1 MIKECSPKVIESP
14 ITTRKKGVTALKLK
28 IGNFQVR
35 SVCLG
40 EKDAYENGVLTL
52 CKEKAITYL
61 KDCDDHITDLDIVI
75 ANPGEDTRIVPVIET
90 IEPRC
95 RVDGRTLFPG
105 VTDEVSPA
113 GDGELKA
120 LKGCCVTVVGKCW
133 GSFGDGVID
142 MGGEGA
148 RHTYWSQLIN
158 ICLVGDTDEEFERHE
173 QQKCNHA
180 LRWAGHRLAEYI
192 GKIVKSLPAEE
203 FEEYVFDPVISQA
216 KRDNGLPNVAIVL
229 QPQSQME
236 ALGYND
242 LWYGWDLNK
251 FLLTFVSP
259 TEVLDGALI
268 SGSFMPSSSKWSTY
282 EMQNFPTIKE
292 LFQEDG
298 KSLNFVGVI
307 LSMLN
312 VALDQ
317 KERAAVMVRNMALNL
332 GVDYAIV
339 TEEGYGNP
347 DTDYVRCQVILEDAG
362 IPVVGISNECTGRDG
377 FSQPLVTLDAKMN
390 ALVSTGNVS
399 ELTELPACKTVIG
412 NLEAMNRDGM
422 SGSWGYDEKLG
433 KSARDD
439 GSIIM
444 EDNNW
449 FCGDHISGF
458 SVKTMIEY

>member
-1 MIKECSPKVIESP
+1 M
-14 ITTRKKGVTALKLK
+14 KLS
-28 IGNFQVR
+28 IGNLYVKD
-35 SVCLG
+35 VVLG
-40 EKDAYENGVLTL
+40 EENSFKDGVLTIN
-52 CKEKAITYL
+52 KKAAIDYL
-61 KDCDDHITDLDIVI
+61 MGEDEHITSLDIVI
-75 ANPGEDTRIVPVIET
+75 ARPGDDTRIVPVIET

-95 RVDGRTLFPG
+95 RMDGRTLFPG
-105 VTDEVSPA
+105 VTGDLVPC

-120 LKGCCVTVVGKCW
+120 FKQCCVTVVGGTW

-148 RHTYWSQLIN
+148 KHTYWSKLTN
-158 ICLVGDTDEEFERHE
+158 ICMVGETDEEDERHE
-173 QQKCNHA
+173 QQKTNHA
-180 LRWAGHRLAEYI
+180 LRWAGHRFAEWI
-192 GKIVKSLPAEE
+192 GQIAKDLEPEDT
-203 FEEYVFDPVISQA
+203 EEYVFDPVL
-216 KRDNGLPNVAIVL
+216 KRSPERANLPNVAIVL

-236 ALGYND
+236 TLGYND
-242 LWYGWDLNK
+242 LIYGWDMNRYLPS
-251 FLLTFVSP
+251 FVSP
-259 TEVLDGALI
+259 TEVLDGMMI

-282 EMQNFPTIKE
+282 EFQNFPTIKE
-292 LFQEDG
+292 LFAEDG

-307 LSMLN
+307 MSNLN

-317 KERAAVMVRNMALNL
+317 KERSAIMVRNIALNL

-347 DTDYVRCQVILEDAG
+347 DADYVRCQVILEDAG

-377 FSQPLVTLDAKMN
+377 KSQPLVTLDEKLV
-390 ALVSTGNVS
+390 ALVSSGNVS
-399 ELTELPACKTVIG
+399 ELSELPACKTVIG
-412 NLEAMNRDGM
+412 CLEAMNRDGL
-422 SGSWGYDEKLG
+422 SGSWGYDEILG

-458 SVKTMIEY
+458 SVKTMVEM

>member
-1 MIKECSPKVIESP
+1 M
-14 ITTRKKGVTALKLK
+14 KLK
-28 IGNFQVR
+28 IGNIQVKD
-35 SVCLG
+35 VVLG
-40 EKDAYENGVLTL
+40 AQDGFADGVLTIN
-52 CKEKAITYL
+52 KQAAIDYL
-61 KDCDDHITDLDIVI
+61 MGLDDHITSLDIVI
-75 ANPGEDTRIVPVIET
+75 AHPGDDTRIVPVIET
-90 IEPRC
+90 IEPRM

-105 VTDEVSPA
+105 VTDEVVPA

-120 LKGCCVTVVGKCW
+120 LKGCCVTVVGGTW

-148 RHTYWSQLIN
+148 KHTYWSKLIN
-158 ICLVGDTDEEFERHE
+158 ICLVGETDEEFERYE
-173 QQKCNHA
+173 QQKMNHA
-180 LRWAGHRLAEYI
+180 LRWAGHRFAEYL
-192 GKIVKSLPAEE
+192 GKIAKSVAAED
-203 FEEYVFDPVISQA
+203 FEEYEFEPVADRA
-216 KRDNGLPNVAIVL
+216 KKNNGLPNVAIVL

-251 FLLTFVSP
+251 FLPTFVSP
-259 TEVLDGALI
+259 TEVLDGAMI
-268 SGSFMPSSSKWSTY
+268 SGSFMPASSKWSTY

-292 LFQEDG
+292 LFAEDG

-317 KERAAVMVRNMALNL
+317 KERAAIMVRSMALNL

-347 DTDYVRCQVILEDAG
+347 DADYVRCQVILEDAG

-377 FSQPLVTLDAKMN
+377 FSQPLVTLDSKMN
-390 ALVSTGNVS
+390 ALVSSGNVS
-399 ELTELPACKTVIG
+399 QLSDLPACKTVIG
-412 NLEAMNRDGM
+412 CLDARNRDGM

-458 SVKTMIEY
+458 SVKTMREF

>member
-1 MIKECSPKVIESP
+1 M
-14 ITTRKKGVTALKLK
+14 KLS
-28 IGNFQVR
+28 IGNLYVKD
-35 SVCLG
+35 VLLG
-40 EKDAYENGVLTL
+40 DADAFADGVLTIN
-52 CKEKAITYL
+52 KKAAVDYL
-61 KDCDDHITDLDIVI
+61 MGEDDHITSLDIVI
-75 ANPGEDTRIVPVIET
+75 ARPGDDTRIVPVIET

-95 RVDGRTLFPG
+95 RMDGRTLFPG
-105 VTDEVSPA
+105 VTGEVSPA

-120 LKGCCVTVVGKCW
+120 FKGCCVTVVGGTY

-148 RHTYWSQLIN
+148 KHTYWSKLIN
-158 ICLVGDTDEEFERHE
+158 ICLVGETDEDFERFE

-180 LRWAGHRLAEYI
+180 LRWAGHRFAEYI
-192 GKIVKSLPAEE
+192 GKIAKDLEPEDTE
-203 FEEYVFDPVISQA
+203 TYVFDPILRRSEER
-216 KRDNGLPNVAIVL
+216 KNLPNVAIVL

-242 LWYGWDLNK
+242 LIYGWDMNK
-251 FLLTFVSP
+251 YVPTFVSP
-259 TEVLDGALI
+259 TEVLDGMMI
-268 SGSFMPSSSKWSTY
+268 SGSFMPASSKWSTY
-282 EMQNFPTIKE
+282 EFQNFPTIKE
-292 LFQEDG
+292 LFAEDG

-307 LSMLN
+307 MSNLN

-317 KERAAVMVRNMALNL
+317 KERSAVMVRNMALNL

-347 DTDYVRCQVILEDAG
+347 DADYVRCQVILEDAG

-377 FSQPLVTLDAKMN
+377 NSQPLVTLDEKLT
-390 ALVSTGNVS
+390 ALVSSGNVS
-399 ELTELPACKTVIG
+399 ELSILPACKTVIG
-412 NLEAMNRDGM
+412 CLEAMNRDGM
-422 SGSWGYDEKLG
+422 SGSWGYDEVLG

-458 SVKTMIEY
+458 SVKTMVEM

>member
-1 MIKECSPKVIESP
+1 M
-14 ITTRKKGVTALKLK
+14 KLK
-28 IGNFQVR
+28 IGNFHVKEVR
-35 SVCLG
+35 LG
-40 EKDAYENGVLTL
+40 DTNSYAENVLTID
-52 CKEKAITYL
+52 KQAAIDFL
-61 KDCDDHITDLDIVI
+61 READDHITDLDIVI
-75 ANPGEDTRIVPVIET
+75 ANPGDDTRIVPVIET

-105 VTDEVSPA
+105 VTDDVVPA

-120 LKGCCVTVVGKCW
+120 LKGCCITVVGKTW

-148 RHTYWSQLIN
+148 KHTYWSNLIN

-180 LRWAGHRLAEYI
+180 LRWAGHRFAEYV
-192 GKIVKSLPAEE
+192 GKIVKSLAAEDY
-203 FEEYVFDPVISQA
+203 EEYCFEPVIDRA
-216 KRDNGLPNVAIVL
+216 KRNNGLPNVAIVL

-242 LWYGWDLNK
+242 LWYGWDMNK
-251 FLLTFVSP
+251 YLPTFVSP
-259 TEVLDGALI
+259 TEILDGAMI

-292 LFQEDG
+292 LFAEDG

-347 DTDYVRCQVILEDAG
+347 DADYVRCQVILEDAG

-399 ELTELPACKTVIG
+399 ELSMLPACKTVIG
-412 NLEAMNRDGM
+412 CLEAMNRDGM

-449 FCGDHISGF
+449 FCGDHISGL

>member
-1 MIKECSPKVIESP
+1 M
-14 ITTRKKGVTALKLK
+14 KLS
-28 IGNFQVR
+28 IGNLYVKDVVF
-35 SVCLG
+35 G
-40 EKDAYENGVLTL
+40 EADSFKDGILTIN
-52 CKEKAITYL
+52 KQAAIDYL
-61 KDCDDHITDLDIVI
+61 MGEDEHITSLDIVI
-75 ANPGEDTRIVPVIET
+75 ARPGDDTRIVPVIET

-95 RVDGRTLFPG
+95 RMDGRTLFPG
-105 VTDEVSPA
+105 VTGDLVPC

-120 LKGCCVTVVGKCW
+120 FKGCCVTVVGGTW

-148 RHTYWSQLIN
+148 KHTYWSKLIN
-158 ICLVGDTDEEFERHE
+158 ICMVGETDEEDERHE
-173 QQKCNHA
+173 QQKTNHA
-180 LRWAGHRLAEYI
+180 LRWGGHRFAEYL
-192 GKIVKSLPAEE
+192 GKIAKDIEPEE
-203 FEEYVFDPVISQA
+203 TEEYVFDPVL
-216 KRDNGLPNVAIVL
+216 KRSPERANLPNVAIVL

-236 ALGYND
+236 TLGYND
-242 LWYGWDLNK
+242 LIYGWDMNRYLPS
-251 FLLTFVSP
+251 FVSP
-259 TEVLDGALI
+259 TEVLDGMMI

-282 EMQNFPTIKE
+282 EFQNFPTIKE
-292 LFQEDG
+292 LFAEDG

-307 LSMLN
+307 MSNLN

-317 KERAAVMVRNMALNL
+317 KERSAIMVRNIALNL

-347 DTDYVRCQVILEDAG
+347 DADYVRCQVILEDAG

-377 FSQPLVTLDAKMN
+377 KSQPLVTLDEKLV
-390 ALVSTGNVS
+390 ALVSSGNVS
-399 ELTELPACKTVIG
+399 ELSDLPACKTVIG
-412 NLEAMNRDGM
+412 CLEAMNRDGL
-422 SGSWGYDEKLG
+422 SGSWGYDEVLG

-458 SVKTMIEY
+458 SVKTMVEM

>member
-1 MIKECSPKVIESP
+1 M
-14 ITTRKKGVTALKLK
+14 KLK
-28 IGNFQVR
+28 IGNLYVKDVLF
-35 SVCLG
+35 G
-40 EKDAYENGVLTL
+40 EKDCFENGILTFD
-52 CKEKAITYL
+52 KEAALDYL
-61 KDCDDHITDLDIVI
+61 RSEDEHITDLDIVI
-75 ANPGEDTRIVPVIET
+75 AHPGDDTRIVPVIET
-90 IEPRC
+90 IEPRV
-95 RVDGRTLFPG
+95 RLDGRTLFPG
-105 VTDEVSPA
+105 VTDEVVPA
-113 GDGELKA
+113 GDGELHA
-120 LKGCCVTVVGKCW
+120 LKGCCITVVGKEW

-148 RHTYWSQLIN
+148 KHTYWSKLIN
-158 ICLVGDTDEEFERHE
+158 ICLVGDTDEAFERHE

-180 LRWAGHRLAEYI
+180 LRWAGHRLAEYL
-192 GKIVKSLPAEE
+192 GKIVKDCTPSDS
-203 FEEYVFDPVISQA
+203 EEYVFEPLL
-216 KRDNGLPNVAIVL
+216 KRGANRAELPNVALVM

-242 LWYGWDLNK
+242 LLYGWDMNK
-251 FLLTFVSP
+251 YLPTFVSP
-259 TEVLDGALI
+259 TEVLDGAII

-282 EMQNFPTIKE
+282 EMQNFPIIKE
-292 LFQEDG
+292 LFAEDG
-298 KSLNFVGVI
+298 KSINFVGVI
-307 LSMLN
+307 MSMLN

-317 KERAAVMVRNMALNL
+317 KERAAVMVRDMALNL

-377 FSQPLVTLDAKMN
+377 MSQPLVTLDSKMT

-399 ELTELPACKTVIG
+399 ELIELPACKTVIG

-458 SVKTMIEY
+458 SVKTMKEY

>member
-1 MIKECSPKVIESP
+1 M
-14 ITTRKKGVTALKLK
+14 KLK
-28 IGNFQVR
+28 IGNIQVKD
-35 SVCLG
+35 VVLG
-40 EKDAYENGVLTL
+40 AQDGFADGVLTIN
-52 CKEKAITYL
+52 KQAAIDYL
-61 KDCDDHITDLDIVI
+61 MGMDDHITSLDIVI
-75 ANPGEDTRIVPVIET
+75 AHPGDDTRIVPVIET
-90 IEPRC
+90 IEPRM

-105 VTDEVSPA
+105 VTDEVVPA

-120 LKGCCVTVVGKCW
+120 LKGCCVTVVGGTW

-148 RHTYWSQLIN
+148 KHTYWSKLIN
-158 ICLVGDTDEEFERHE
+158 ICLVGETDEEFERYE
-173 QQKCNHA
+173 QQKMNHA
-180 LRWAGHRLAEYI
+180 LRWAGHRFAEYL
-192 GKIVKSLPAEE
+192 GKIAKSVAAED
-203 FEEYVFDPVISQA
+203 FEEYEFEPVADRA
-216 KRDNGLPNVAIVL
+216 KKNNGLPNVAIVL

-251 FLLTFVSP
+251 FLPTFVSP
-259 TEVLDGALI
+259 TEVLDGAMI
-268 SGSFMPSSSKWSTY
+268 SGSFMPASSKWSTY

-292 LFQEDG
+292 LFAEDG

-317 KERAAVMVRNMALNL
+317 KERAAVMVRSMALNL

-347 DTDYVRCQVILEDAG
+347 DADYVRCQVILEDAG

-377 FSQPLVTLDAKMN
+377 FSQPLVTLDSKMN
-390 ALVSTGNVS
+390 ALVSSGNVS
-399 ELTELPACKTVIG
+399 QLSDLPACKTVIG
-412 NLEAMNRDGM
+412 CLEAMNRDGM

-458 SVKTMIEY
+458 SVKTMKEF

>member
-1 MIKECSPKVIESP
+1 M
-14 ITTRKKGVTALKLK
+14 KLS
-28 IGNFQVR
+28 IGNLYVKDVVF
-35 SVCLG
+35 G
-40 EKDAYENGVLTL
+40 EADSFKDGILTIN
-52 CKEKAITYL
+52 KQAAIDYL
-61 KDCDDHITDLDIVI
+61 MGEDEHITSLDIVI
-75 ANPGEDTRIVPVIET
+75 ARPGDDTRIVPVIET

-95 RVDGRTLFPG
+95 RMDGRTLFPG
-105 VTDEVSPA
+105 VTGDLVPC

-120 LKGCCVTVVGKCW
+120 FKQCCVTVVGGTW

-148 RHTYWSQLIN
+148 KHTYWSKLIN
-158 ICLVGDTDEEFERHE
+158 ICMVGETDEEDERHE
-173 QQKCNHA
+173 QQKTNHA
-180 LRWAGHRLAEYI
+180 LRWGGHRFAEYL
-192 GKIVKSLPAEE
+192 GKIAKDIEPEE
-203 FEEYVFDPVISQA
+203 TEEYVFDPVL
-216 KRDNGLPNVAIVL
+216 KRSPERANLPNVAIVL

-236 ALGYND
+236 TLGYND
-242 LWYGWDLNK
+242 LIYGWDMNRYLPS
-251 FLLTFVSP
+251 FVSP
-259 TEVLDGALI
+259 TEVLDGMMI

-282 EMQNFPTIKE
+282 EFQNFPTIKE
-292 LFQEDG
+292 LFAEDG

-307 LSMLN
+307 MSNLN

-317 KERAAVMVRNMALNL
+317 KERSAIMVRNIALNL

-347 DTDYVRCQVILEDAG
+347 DADYVRCQVILEDAG

-377 FSQPLVTLDAKMN
+377 KSQPLVTLDEKLV
-390 ALVSTGNVS
+390 ALVSSGNVS
-399 ELTELPACKTVIG
+399 ELSDLPACKTVIG
-412 NLEAMNRDGM
+412 CLEAMNRDGL
-422 SGSWGYDEKLG
+422 SGSWGYDEVLG

-458 SVKTMIEY
+458 SVKTMVEM

>member
-1 MIKECSPKVIESP
+1 M
-14 ITTRKKGVTALKLK
+14 KLS
-28 IGNFQVR
+28 IGNLYVR
-35 SVCLG
+35 DVLLG
-40 EKDAYENGVLTL
+40 DADAFADGVLTIN
-52 CKEKAITYL
+52 KKAAIDYL
-61 KDCDDHITDLDIVI
+61 MGEDDHITSLDIVI
-75 ANPGEDTRIVPVIET
+75 ARPGDDTRIVPVIET

-95 RVDGRTLFPG
+95 RMDGRTLFPG
-105 VTDEVSPA
+105 VTGEVSPA

-120 LKGCCVTVVGKCW
+120 FKGCCVTVVGGTY

-148 RHTYWSQLIN
+148 KHTYWSKLIN
-158 ICLVGDTDEEFERHE
+158 ICLVGETDEEFERFE

-180 LRWAGHRLAEYI
+180 LRWAGHRFAEYI
-192 GKIVKSLPAEE
+192 GKIAKDLEPEDTE
-203 FEEYVFDPVISQA
+203 TYVFDPILRRSEER
-216 KRDNGLPNVAIVL
+216 KNLPNVAIVL

-242 LWYGWDLNK
+242 LIYGWDMNK
-251 FLLTFVSP
+251 YVPTFVSP
-259 TEVLDGALI
+259 TEVLDGMMI
-268 SGSFMPSSSKWSTY
+268 SGSFMPASSKWSTY
-282 EMQNFPTIKE
+282 EFQNFPTIKE
-292 LFQEDG
+292 LFAEDG

-307 LSMLN
+307 MSNLN

-317 KERAAVMVRNMALNL
+317 KERSAVMVRNMALNL

-347 DTDYVRCQVILEDAG
+347 DADYVRCQVILEDAG

-377 FSQPLVTLDAKMN
+377 NSQPLVTLDEKLT
-390 ALVSTGNVS
+390 ALVSSGNVS
-399 ELTELPACKTVIG
+399 ELSILPACKTVIG
-412 NLEAMNRDGM
+412 CLEAMNRDGM
-422 SGSWGYDEKLG
+422 SGSWGYDEVLG

-458 SVKTMIEY
+458 SVKTMVEM

>member
-1 MIKECSPKVIESP
+1 M
-14 ITTRKKGVTALKLK
+14 KLE
-28 IGNFQVR
+28 IGNVQMTDVVLGNNNGFQDGIL
-35 SVCLG
+35 SVD
-40 EKDAYENGVLTL
+40 KDAAIAFL
-52 CKEKAITYL
+52 KEA
-61 KDCDDHITDLDIVI
+61 DDHLTDVDIVI
-75 ANPGEDTRIVPVIET
+75 AHPGDDTRIVPVVEV
-90 IEPRC
+90 IEPRV
-95 RVDGRTLFPG
+95 RKDGRCVFPG
-105 VTDEVSPA
+105 VTDEVAPA

-120 LKGCCVTVVGKCW
+120 LKGCCVTVVAKEY

-148 RHTYWSQLIN
+148 KHTYWSKLIN
-158 ICLVGDTDEEFERHE
+158 ICLVADTDEEFERHE
-173 QQKCNHA
+173 QQKRNHA
-180 LRWAGHRLAEYI
+180 LRWAGHRLAEYLGAI
-192 GKIVKSLPAEE
+192 ARDIDADCVETYE
-203 FEEYVFDPVISQA
+203 FNPVL
-216 KRDNGLPNVAIVL
+216 KREAARSELPNVALVM

-242 LWYGWDLNK
+242 LWYGWDMNRYLPT
-251 FLLTFVSP
+251 LVSP

-282 EMQNFPTIKE
+282 EMQNFPIIKE
-292 LFQEDG
+292 LFAEDG
-298 KSLNFVGVI
+298 KSFNFVGVI
-307 LSMLN
+307 LSNLN
-312 VALDQ
+312 VALEQ
-317 KERAAVMVRNMALNL
+317 KERSAVMVRNLALNL
-332 GVDYAIV
+332 GVDYALV

-362 IPVVGISNECTGRDG
+362 ISVVGVSNECTGRDG
-377 FSQPLVTLDAKMN
+377 MSQPLVTLDEKMT

-399 ELTELPACKTVIG
+399 ELSELPACQTVIG
-412 NLEAMNRDGM
+412 SLEAMNRDGM

-458 SVKTMIEY
+458 SVKTMVEV

>member
-1 MIKECSPKVIESP
+1 M
-14 ITTRKKGVTALKLK
+14 KLK
-28 IGNFQVR
+28 IGNITVKK
-35 SVCLG
+35 VELG
-40 EKDAYENGVLTL
+40 KENSFKNGVLTID
-52 CKEKAITYL
+52 KAAALSYL
-61 KDCDDHITDLDIVI
+61 REYDDHITELDLVV
-75 ANPGEDTRIVPVIET
+75 ANPGDDTRIVPVIET
-90 IEPRC
+90 IEARC

-105 VTDEVSPA
+105 VTDDVVPA

-120 LKGCCVTVVGKCW
+120 FKGCCVTVVGKEW

-148 RHTYWSQLIN
+148 KHTLWSKLIN

-192 GKIVKSLPAEE
+192 GKIAKDVKPETV
-203 FEEYVFDPVISQA
+203 EEYDFEPVASRAA
-216 KRDNGLPNVAIVL
+216 KKNGLPNVALVM

-242 LWYGWDLNK
+242 LWYGWDMNK
-251 FLLTFVSP
+251 YLPTFVSP
-259 TEVLDGALI
+259 TEVMDGAII

-282 EMQNFPTIKE
+282 EMQNFPQIKE
-292 LFQEDG
+292 LFAEDG
-298 KSLNFVGVI
+298 KTLNFVGVI
-307 LSMLN
+307 MSMLN
-312 VALDQ
+312 VALEQ
-317 KERAAVMVRNMALNL
+317 KERAAIMVRNMAKNL

-347 DTDYVRCQVILEDAG
+347 DADYVRCQVILEDAG

-377 FSQPLVTLDAKMN
+377 FSQPLVTLDEKLT
-390 ALVSTGNVS
+390 ALVSSGNVS
-399 ELTELPACKTVIG
+399 ELIELPACKTVIG
-412 NLEAMNRDGM
+412 NLEALNRDGM
-422 SGSWGYDEKLG
+422 SGSWGYDEVLG

-439 GSIIM
+439 GSVIM

-449 FCGDHISGF
+449 FCGDHIAGGSL
-458 SVKTMIEY
+458 KTMIEY

>member
-1 MIKECSPKVIESP
+1 M
-14 ITTRKKGVTALKLK
+14 KLR
-28 IGNFQVR
+28 IGNFPVSR
-35 SVCLG
+35 VCLG
-40 EKDAYENGVLTL
+40 DKNEYDNGTLTID
-52 CKEKAITYL
+52 KQGAIAYL
-61 KDCDDHITDLDIVI
+61 KECDDHLTDLDIVI
-75 ANPGEDTRIVPVIET
+75 ANPGDDTRIVPVVET

-95 RVDGRTLFPG
+95 RPDGRTLFPG
-105 VTDEVSPA
+105 VTDAVVPA
-113 GDGELKA
+113 GEGDVKA
-120 LKGCCVTVVGKCW
+120 LKGCCVTVVAKEY

-148 RHTYWSQLIN
+148 KHTYWSQLIN

-173 QQKCNHA
+173 QQKCNRA
-180 LRWAGHRLAEYI
+180 LRYAGHRFAEYI
-192 GKIVKSLPAEE
+192 GQAVKDLETDDW
-203 FEEYVFDPVISQA
+203 EEYNFDSVSDQA
-216 KRDNGLPNVAIVL
+216 KRNNGLPNVAIVL

-242 LWYGWDLNK
+242 LWYGWDMNK
-251 FLLTFVSP
+251 YLPSFVSP
-259 TEVLDGALI
+259 TEVLDGAMI
-268 SGSFMPSSSKWSTY
+268 SGSFMPASSKWSTY

-292 LFQEDG
+292 LFAEDG

-307 LSMLN
+307 MSMLN
-312 VALDQ
+312 VALEQ
-317 KERAAVMVRNMALNL
+317 KERAAIMVRSIAKNL

-347 DTDYVRCQVILEDAG
+347 DADYVRCQVILEDAG

-377 FSQPLVTLDAKMN
+377 FSQPLVTLYAKMN

-399 ELTELPACKTVIG
+399 QLIELPACKTVIG
-412 NLEAMNRDGM
+412 SLEAMNRDGM
-422 SGSWGYDEKLG
+422 SGSWGYDEVLG

-449 FCGDHISGF
+449 FCGDHIAGF

>member
-1 MIKECSPKVIESP
+1 M
-14 ITTRKKGVTALKLK
+14 KLK
-28 IGNFQVR
+28 IGNIQVKD
-35 SVCLG
+35 VVLG
-40 EKDAYENGVLTL
+40 AQDGFADGVLTIN
-52 CKEKAITYL
+52 KQAAIDYL
-61 KDCDDHITDLDIVI
+61 MGMDDHITSLDIVI
-75 ANPGEDTRIVPVIET
+75 AHPGDDTRIVPVIET
-90 IEPRC
+90 IEPRM

-105 VTDEVSPA
+105 VTDEVVPA

-120 LKGCCVTVVGKCW
+120 LKGCCVTVVGGTW

-148 RHTYWSQLIN
+148 KHTYWSKLIN
-158 ICLVGDTDEEFERHE
+158 ICLVGETDEEFERYE
-173 QQKCNHA
+173 QQKMNHA
-180 LRWAGHRLAEYI
+180 LRWAGHRFAEYL
-192 GKIVKSLPAEE
+192 GKIAKSVAAED
-203 FEEYVFDPVISQA
+203 FEEYEFEPVADRA
-216 KRDNGLPNVAIVL
+216 KRNNGLPNVAIVL

-251 FLLTFVSP
+251 FLPTFVSP
-259 TEVLDGALI
+259 TEVLDGAMI
-268 SGSFMPSSSKWSTY
+268 SGSFMPASSKWSTY

-292 LFQEDG
+292 LFAEDG

-317 KERAAVMVRNMALNL
+317 KERAAIMVRSMALNL

-347 DTDYVRCQVILEDAG
+347 DADYVRCQVILEDAG

-377 FSQPLVTLDAKMN
+377 FSQPLVTLDSKMN
-390 ALVSTGNVS
+390 ALVSSGNVS
-399 ELTELPACKTVIG
+399 ELSDLPACATVIG
-412 NLEAMNRDGM
+412 CLEAMNRDGM

-458 SVKTMIEY
+458 SVKTMKEF

>member
-1 MIKECSPKVIESP
+1 M
-14 ITTRKKGVTALKLK
+14 KLK
-28 IGNFQVR
+28 IGNIPVKD
-35 SVCLG
+35 VVLG
-40 EKDAYENGVLTL
+40 SQDSFENGVLTIN
-52 CKEKAITYL
+52 KQAAIDYL
-61 KDCDDHITDLDIVI
+61 MELDDHITSLDIVI
-75 ANPGEDTRIVPVIET
+75 AHPGDDTRIVPVIET

-105 VTDEVSPA
+105 VTDEIVPA

-120 LKGCCVTVVGKCW
+120 LKGICVTVVGGTW

-148 RHTYWSQLIN
+148 KHTYWSKLIN
-158 ICLVGDTDEEFERHE
+158 VCLVGETDEEFERYE
-173 QQKCNHA
+173 QQKMNHA
-180 LRWAGHRLAEYI
+180 LRWAGHRFAEYL
-192 GKIVKSLPAEE
+192 GKIAKGIAAEE
-203 FEEYVFDPVISQA
+203 FEEYEFEPVADRA
-216 KRDNGLPNVAIVL
+216 KKNNGLPNVALVM

-242 LWYGWDLNK
+242 LWYGWDMNK
-251 FLLTFVSP
+251 YLPTFVSP
-259 TEVLDGALI
+259 TEVLDGAMI
-268 SGSFMPSSSKWSTY
+268 SGSFMPASSKWSTY

-292 LFQEDG
+292 LFAEDG

-307 LSMLN
+307 MSMLN

-347 DTDYVRCQVILEDAG
+347 DADYVRCQVILEDAG

-377 FSQPLVTLDAKMN
+377 FSQPLVTLDSKLN
-390 ALVSTGNVS
+390 ALVSSGNVS
-399 ELTELPACKTVIG
+399 ELSDLPACATVIG
-412 NLEAMNRDGM
+412 CLEAMNRDGM
-422 SGSWGYDEKLG
+422 SGSWGYDENLG

>member
-1 MIKECSPKVIESP
+1 M
-14 ITTRKKGVTALKLK
+14 KLK
-28 IGNFQVR
+28 IGNFHVKKVR
-35 SVCLG
+35 LG
-40 EKDAYENGVLTL
+40 DTNSYAENVLTID
-52 CKEKAITYL
+52 KQAAIAFL
-61 KDCDDHITDLDIVI
+61 READDHITDLDIVI
-75 ANPGEDTRIVPVIET
+75 ANPGDDTRIVPVIET

-105 VTDEVSPA
+105 VTDDVVPA

-120 LKGCCVTVVGKCW
+120 LKGCCITVVGKTW

-148 RHTYWSQLIN
+148 KHTYWSNLIN

-180 LRWAGHRLAEYI
+180 LRWAGHRFAEYV
-192 GKIVKSLPAEE
+192 GKIVKSLAAEDY
-203 FEEYVFDPVISQA
+203 EEYCFEPVINRA
-216 KRDNGLPNVAIVL
+216 NRNNGLPNVAIVL

-242 LWYGWDLNK
+242 LWYGWDMNK
-251 FLLTFVSP
+251 YLPTFVSP
-259 TEVLDGALI
+259 TEILDGAMI

-292 LFQEDG
+292 LFAEDG

-312 VALDQ
+312 VALEQ

-399 ELTELPACKTVIG
+399 ELSILPACKTVIG
-412 NLEAMNRDGM
+412 CLEAMNRDGM

-449 FCGDHISGF
+449 FCGDHISGL

>member
-1 MIKECSPKVIESP
+1 M
-14 ITTRKKGVTALKLK
+14 KLS
-28 IGNFQVR
+28 IGNLYVKD
-35 SVCLG
+35 VVLG
-40 EKDAYENGVLTL
+40 EENSFKDGVLTIN
-52 CKEKAITYL
+52 KKAAIDYL
-61 KDCDDHITDLDIVI
+61 MGEDEHITSLDIVI
-75 ANPGEDTRIVPVIET
+75 ARPGDDTRIVPVIET

-95 RVDGRTLFPG
+95 RMDGRTLFPG
-105 VTDEVSPA
+105 VTGDLVPC

-120 LKGCCVTVVGKCW
+120 FKQCCVTVVGGTW

-148 RHTYWSQLIN
+148 KHTYWSKLIN
-158 ICLVGDTDEEFERHE
+158 ICMVGETDEEDERHE
-173 QQKCNHA
+173 QQKTNHA
-180 LRWAGHRLAEYI
+180 LRWAGHRFAEWI
-192 GKIVKSLPAEE
+192 GQIAKDLEPEDT
-203 FEEYVFDPVISQA
+203 EEYVFDPVL
-216 KRDNGLPNVAIVL
+216 KRSPERANLPNVAIVL

-236 ALGYND
+236 TLGYND
-242 LWYGWDLNK
+242 LIYGWDMNRYLPS
-251 FLLTFVSP
+251 FVSP
-259 TEVLDGALI
+259 TEVLDGMMI

-282 EMQNFPTIKE
+282 EFQNFPTIKE
-292 LFQEDG
+292 LFAEDG

-307 LSMLN
+307 MSNLN

-317 KERAAVMVRNMALNL
+317 KERSAIMVRNIALNL

-347 DTDYVRCQVILEDAG
+347 DADYVRCQVILEDAG

-377 FSQPLVTLDAKMN
+377 KSQPLVTLDEKLI
-390 ALVSTGNVS
+390 ALVSSGNVS
-399 ELTELPACKTVIG
+399 ELSDLPACKTVIG
-412 NLEAMNRDGM
+412 CLEAMNRDGL
-422 SGSWGYDEKLG
+422 SGSWGYDEILG

-458 SVKTMIEY
+458 SVKTMVEM

>member
-1 MIKECSPKVIESP
+1 M
-14 ITTRKKGVTALKLK
+14 KLS
-28 IGNFQVR
+28 IGNLYVKD
-35 SVCLG
+35 VVLG
-40 EKDAYENGVLTL
+40 EENSFKDGVLTIN
-52 CKEKAITYL
+52 KKAAIDYL
-61 KDCDDHITDLDIVI
+61 MGEDEHITSLDIVI
-75 ANPGEDTRIVPVIET
+75 ARPGDDTRIVPVIET

-95 RVDGRTLFPG
+95 RMDGRTLFPG
-105 VTDEVSPA
+105 VTGDLVPC

-120 LKGCCVTVVGKCW
+120 FKQCCVTVVGGTW

-148 RHTYWSQLIN
+148 KHTYWSKLIN
-158 ICLVGDTDEEFERHE
+158 ICMVGETDEEDERHE
-173 QQKCNHA
+173 QQKTNHA
-180 LRWAGHRLAEYI
+180 LRWAGHRFAEWI
-192 GKIVKSLPAEE
+192 GQIAKDLEPEDT
-203 FEEYVFDPVISQA
+203 EEYVFDPVL
-216 KRDNGLPNVAIVL
+216 KRSPERANLPNVAIVL

-236 ALGYND
+236 TLGYND
-242 LWYGWDLNK
+242 LIYGWDMNRYLPS
-251 FLLTFVSP
+251 FVSP
-259 TEVLDGALI
+259 TEVLDGMMS

-282 EMQNFPTIKE
+282 EFQNFPTIKE
-292 LFQEDG
+292 LFAEDG

-307 LSMLN
+307 MSNLN

-317 KERAAVMVRNMALNL
+317 KERSAIMVRNIALNL

-347 DTDYVRCQVILEDAG
+347 DADYVRCQVILEDAG

-377 FSQPLVTLDAKMN
+377 KSQPLVTLDEKLV
-390 ALVSTGNVS
+390 ALVSSGNVS
-399 ELTELPACKTVIG
+399 ELSDLPACKTVIG
-412 NLEAMNRDGM
+412 CLEAMNRDGL
-422 SGSWGYDEKLG
+422 SGSWGYDEILG

-458 SVKTMIEY
+458 SVKTMVEM

>member
-1 MIKECSPKVIESP
+1 M
-14 ITTRKKGVTALKLK
+14 KLK
-28 IGNFQVR
+28 IGNFHVKEVR
-35 SVCLG
+35 LG
-40 EKDAYENGVLTL
+40 DTNSYAENVLTID
-52 CKEKAITYL
+52 KQAAIAFL
-61 KDCDDHITDLDIVI
+61 READDHITDLDIVI
-75 ANPGEDTRIVPVIET
+75 ANPGDDTRIVPVIET

-95 RVDGRTLFPG
+95 RVVGRSLFPG
-105 VTDEVSPA
+105 VTDDVVPA

-120 LKGCCVTVVGKCW
+120 LKGCCITVVGKTW

-148 RHTYWSQLIN
+148 KHTYWSNLIN

-180 LRWAGHRLAEYI
+180 LRWAGHRFAEYV
-192 GKIVKSLPAEE
+192 GKIVKSLAAEDY
-203 FEEYVFDPVISQA
+203 EEYCFEPVINRA
-216 KRDNGLPNVAIVL
+216 NRNNGLPNVAIVL
-229 QPQSQME
+229 QPQSQMK

-242 LWYGWDLNK
+242 LWYGWDMNK
-251 FLLTFVSP
+251 YLPTFVSP
-259 TEVLDGALI
+259 TEILDGAMI

-292 LFQEDG
+292 LFAEDG

-312 VALDQ
+312 VALEQ

-399 ELTELPACKTVIG
+399 ELSILPACKTVIG
-412 NLEAMNRDGM
+412 CLEAMNRDGM

-449 FCGDHISGF
+449 FCGDHISGL

>member
-1 MIKECSPKVIESP
+1 M
-14 ITTRKKGVTALKLK
+14 KLK
-28 IGNFQVR
+28 IGNFHVKEVR
-35 SVCLG
+35 LG
-40 EKDAYENGVLTL
+40 DTNSYAENVLTTD
-52 CKEKAITYL
+52 KQAAIAFL
-61 KDCDDHITDLDIVI
+61 READDHITDLDIVI
-75 ANPGEDTRIVPVIET
+75 ANPGDDTRIVPVIET

-105 VTDEVSPA
+105 VTDDVVPA

-120 LKGCCVTVVGKCW
+120 LKGCCITVVGKTW

-148 RHTYWSQLIN
+148 KHTYWSNLIN

-180 LRWAGHRLAEYI
+180 LRWAGHRFAEYV
-192 GKIVKSLPAEE
+192 GKIVKSLAAEDY
-203 FEEYVFDPVISQA
+203 EEYCFEPVINRA
-216 KRDNGLPNVAIVL
+216 NRNNGLPNVAIVL

-242 LWYGWDLNK
+242 LWYGWDMNK
-251 FLLTFVSP
+251 YLPTFVSP
-259 TEVLDGALI
+259 TEILDGAMI

-292 LFQEDG
+292 LFAEDG

-312 VALDQ
+312 VALEQ

-399 ELTELPACKTVIG
+399 ELSILPACKTVIG
-412 NLEAMNRDGM
+412 CLEAMNRDGM

-449 FCGDHISGF
+449 FCGDHISGL

>member
-1 MIKECSPKVIESP
+1 M
-14 ITTRKKGVTALKLK
+14 
-28 IGNFQVR
+28 
-35 SVCLG
+35 
-40 EKDAYENGVLTL
+40 
-52 CKEKAITYL
+52 
-61 KDCDDHITDLDIVI
+61 
-75 ANPGEDTRIVPVIET
+75 
-90 IEPRC
+90 
-95 RVDGRTLFPG
+95 
-105 VTDEVSPA
+105 
-113 GDGELKA
+113 
-120 LKGCCVTVVGKCW
+120 
-133 GSFGDGVID
+133 ID

-158 ICLVGDTDEEFERHE
+158 ICLVGDTDEEFECHE

-251 FLLTFVSP
+251 FLPTFVSP

-292 LFQEDG
+292 LFREDG

-307 LSMLN
+307 LFMLN

-347 DTDYVRCQVILEDAG
+347 DTDYVCCQVILEDAG

-422 SGSWGYDEKLG
+422 SGSSGYDEKLG

>member
-1 MIKECSPKVIESP
+1 M
-14 ITTRKKGVTALKLK
+14 KLS
-28 IGNFQVR
+28 IGNLYVKD
-35 SVCLG
+35 VVLG
-40 EKDAYENGVLTL
+40 EENSFKDGVLTIN
-52 CKEKAITYL
+52 KKAAIDYL
-61 KDCDDHITDLDIVI
+61 MGEDEHITSLDIVI
-75 ANPGEDTRIVPVIET
+75 ARPGDDTRIVPVIET

-95 RVDGRTLFPG
+95 RMDGRTLFPG
-105 VTDEVSPA
+105 VTGDLVPC

-120 LKGCCVTVVGKCW
+120 FKQCCVTVVGGTW

-148 RHTYWSQLIN
+148 KLIN
-158 ICLVGDTDEEFERHE
+158 SCMVGETDEEDERHE
-173 QQKCNHA
+173 QQKTNHA
-180 LRWAGHRLAEYI
+180 LRWAGHRFAEWI
-192 GKIVKSLPAEE
+192 GQIAKDLEPEDT
-203 FEEYVFDPVISQA
+203 EEYVFDPVL
-216 KRDNGLPNVAIVL
+216 KRSPERANLPNVAIVL

-236 ALGYND
+236 TLGYND
-242 LWYGWDLNK
+242 LIYGWDMNRYLPS
-251 FLLTFVSP
+251 FVSP
-259 TEVLDGALI
+259 TEVLDGMMI

-282 EMQNFPTIKE
+282 EFQNFPTIKE
-292 LFQEDG
+292 LFAEDG

-307 LSMLN
+307 MSNLN

-317 KERAAVMVRNMALNL
+317 KERSAIMVRNIALNL

-347 DTDYVRCQVILEDAG
+347 DADYVRCQVILEDAG

-377 FSQPLVTLDAKMN
+377 KSQPLVTLDEKLV
-390 ALVSTGNVS
+390 ALVSSGNVS
-399 ELTELPACKTVIG
+399 ELSELPACKTVIG
-412 NLEAMNRDGM
+412 CLEAMNRDGL
-422 SGSWGYDEKLG
+422 SGSWGYDEILG

-458 SVKTMIEY
+458 SVKTMVEM

>member
-1 MIKECSPKVIESP
+1 M
-14 ITTRKKGVTALKLK
+14 KLS
-28 IGNFQVR
+28 IGNLYVKD
-35 SVCLG
+35 VVLG
-40 EKDAYENGVLTL
+40 EENSFKDGVLTIN
-52 CKEKAITYL
+52 KKAAIDYL
-61 KDCDDHITDLDIVI
+61 MGEDEHITSLDIVI
-75 ANPGEDTRIVPVIET
+75 ARPGDDTRIVPVIET

-95 RVDGRTLFPG
+95 RMDGRTLFPG
-105 VTDEVSPA
+105 MTGDLVPC

-120 LKGCCVTVVGKCW
+120 FKQCCVTVVGGTW

-148 RHTYWSQLIN
+148 KHTYWSKLIN
-158 ICLVGDTDEEFERHE
+158 ICMVGETDEEDERHE
-173 QQKCNHA
+173 QQKTNHA
-180 LRWAGHRLAEYI
+180 LRWAGHRFAEWI
-192 GKIVKSLPAEE
+192 GQIAKDLEPEDT
-203 FEEYVFDPVISQA
+203 EEYVFDPVL
-216 KRDNGLPNVAIVL
+216 KRSPERANLPNVAIVL

-236 ALGYND
+236 TLGYND
-242 LWYGWDLNK
+242 LIYGWDMNRYLPS
-251 FLLTFVSP
+251 FVSP
-259 TEVLDGALI
+259 TEVLDGMMI

-282 EMQNFPTIKE
+282 EFQNFPTIKE
-292 LFQEDG
+292 LFAEDG

-307 LSMLN
+307 MSNLN

-317 KERAAVMVRNMALNL
+317 KERSAIMVRNIALNL

-347 DTDYVRCQVILEDAG
+347 DADYVRCQVILEDAG

-377 FSQPLVTLDAKMN
+377 KSQPLVTLDEKLV
-390 ALVSTGNVS
+390 ALVSSGNVS
-399 ELTELPACKTVIG
+399 ELSDLPACKTVIG
-412 NLEAMNRDGM
+412 CLEAMNRDGL
-422 SGSWGYDEKLG
+422 SGSWGYDEILG

-458 SVKTMIEY
+458 SVKTMVEM

>member
-1 MIKECSPKVIESP
+1 M
-14 ITTRKKGVTALKLK
+14 KLK
-28 IGNFQVR
+28 IGNIPVKD
-35 SVCLG
+35 VVLG
-40 EKDAYENGVLTL
+40 SKDEFKGGVLTIN
-52 CKEKAITYL
+52 KQAAVDYL
-61 KDCDDHITDLDIVI
+61 MELDDHITSLDIVI
-75 ANPGEDTRIVPVIET
+75 AHPGDDTRIVPVIET

-105 VTDEVSPA
+105 VTDEVVPA

-120 LKGCCVTVVGKCW
+120 LKGTCVTVVGGTW

-148 RHTYWSQLIN
+148 KHTYWSKLIN
-158 ICLVGDTDEEFERHE
+158 ICLVGETDEEFGRHE
-173 QQKCNHA
+173 QQKMNHA
-180 LRWAGHRLAEYI
+180 LRWAGHRFAEYL
-192 GKIVKSLPAEE
+192 GKIAKGVAAES
-203 FEEYVFDPVISQA
+203 FEEYEFEPVTARA
-216 KRDNGLPNVAIVL
+216 KKNNGLPNVALVL

-242 LWYGWDLNK
+242 LWYGWDMNK
-251 FLLTFVSP
+251 YLPTFVSP
-259 TEVLDGALI
+259 TEVLDGAMI
-268 SGSFMPSSSKWSTY
+268 SGSFMPASSKWSTY

-292 LFQEDG
+292 LFAEDG

-332 GVDYAIV
+332 GADYAIV

-347 DTDYVRCQVILEDAG
+347 DADYVRCQVILEDAG

-377 FSQPLVTLDAKMN
+377 FSQPLVTLDSKMN
-390 ALVSTGNVS
+390 ALVSSGNVS
-399 ELTELPACKTVIG
+399 ELIDLPACKTVIG
-412 NLEAMNRDGM
+412 CLEAMNRDGM
-422 SGSWGYDEKLG
+422 SGSWGYDEVLG